1 MPYMGK
7 HYLTNLYHNIISD
20 LRRWCQA
27 WPACKGPVS
36 VHPSS
41 RKQGYGQN
49 VPGPAVITAG
59 PESDTHIK
67 PILYPLSFNAAW
79 AAARRATGTRK
90 GEQET

>member
-1 MPYMGK
+1 MPFMGK

-27 WPACKGPVS
+27 WTAWKGRVS
-36 VHPSS
+36 VRLPS
-41 RKQGYGQN
+41 RQQGDDEN
-49 VPGPAVITAG
+49 VPGPAVMAAG
-59 PESDTHIK
+59 PESNTLIK
-67 PILYPLSFNAAW
+67 ATLYPLSFNAAW